1 MEHLFIV
8 ILAGSTSMA
17 AYVVGVKGLGL
28 SGSGLRVALYNTLE
42 CLGAMLVFLLVNLLV
57 GMIAILTGRGLTG
70 GFVSLYLA
78 ADIMLVVLS
87 FLQALIFQGWLGV
100 SRQRARSGS

>member
-8 ILAGSTSMA
+8 ILAGLTSVA

-28 SGSGLRVALYNTLE
+28 SGCGLRVALYTTLE
-42 CLGAMLVFLLVNLLV
+42 CVGAMLVFLLVNLTV
-57 GMIAILTGRGLTG
+57 GMIAILTGRMLTG

-78 ADIMLVVLS
+78 SDLMLVVLS
-87 FLQALIFQGWLGV
+87 FLQALIFQGWLAA
-100 SRQRARSGS
+100 SRQRAES